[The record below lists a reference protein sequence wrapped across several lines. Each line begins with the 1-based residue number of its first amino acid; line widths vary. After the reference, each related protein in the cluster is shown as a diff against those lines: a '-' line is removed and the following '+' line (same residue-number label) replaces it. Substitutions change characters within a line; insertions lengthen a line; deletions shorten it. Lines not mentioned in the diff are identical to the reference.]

1 MSYDQNVFSGYGF
14 ALDQVKTDKFTKQ
27 ENHLYDTLLDPDAE
41 YFEDIALDYN
51 FKHQDD
57 PVYATGYVDGQDQG
71 GDTFFIYIPARSVV
85 SDEPIKTYTV
95 SKANKLI
102 IKHTKHIFK
111 AVYDYAKDD
120 KEEFPKDLQKLSD
133 KEIHKLIDSIVDKMN
148 IDTLVGDQEY
158 VLYS

>member
-14 ALDQVKTDKFTKQ
+14 ALDQVKTDKFTK
-27 ENHLYDTLLDPDAE
+27 EEKRLYDTLLDPDAE

-51 FKHQDD
+51 FKHKDD
-57 PVYATGYVDGQDQG
+57 PVYTTGYVDGQEQG

-85 SDEPIKTYTV
+85 NDDPIKTYTV

-120 KEEFPKDLQKLSD
+120 KEEFSKDLQKLSN
-133 KEIHKLIDSIVDKMN
+133 KEIHKLIDSMVDHMY
-148 IDTLVGDQEY
+148 IDRLTGDQEY
-158 VLYS
+158 VIYS